1 MASEGCRRVGGRPR
15 SARHGVCASDW
26 LVRDLLDL
34 SRHRADI
41 FTGPHRRNERD
52 PILTS
57 AAGPPP
63 PGRAKP
69 TWGIDDPASLQN
81 VIEQIPDV
89 VAVLDAAHAI
99 TAVSS
104 AAERTLGYPPNECV
118 GLSAL
123 EFVHPDD
130 RADAERW
137 LDSVGATPARTR
149 SYAPMGFRVR
159 RRDGRWR
166 TVEPTATS
174 FLDAGGVRREL
185 VLARDVTER
194 RQLERQLQQA
204 QKSEAI
210 GNLAAGI
217 AHDFN
222 NVLTAIVG
230 WSDAL
235 IQALPHSAPA
245 LGYAREIR
253 EASQHAADLATHLLA
268 IKRDE
273 RPQAGPLNLN
283 DVVIRSAPLFRRLL
297 GPRVECMLRLTPGVG
312 LIHADATQ
320 MEQVLLNLS
329 LNARDA
335 MPDGGILTIET
346 AVTDVGAGEV
356 DGCEAGAYVRLT
368 VRDTGVGMDAAT
380 RARLFEPFFTTK
392 GAGQGTGLGL
402 AIVNG
407 IVRQSS
413 GAVAVDS
420 APGQGTTF
428 RIFLP
433 RLEPQRVVSDES
445 DLTDPPIAG
454 RQVGTL

>member
-1 MASEGCRRVGGRPR
+1 MTSGG
-15 SARHGVCASDW
+15 
-26 LVRDLLDL
+26 
-34 SRHRADI
+34 
-41 FTGPHRRNERD
+41 GPL
-52 PILTS
+52 PS
-57 AAGPPP
+57 
-63 PGRAKP
+63 GRARP
-69 TWGIDDPASLQN
+69 AWGIEDPASLQN

-104 AAERTLGYPPNECV
+104 AAERTLGYPPGECL

-137 LDSVGATPARTR
+137 LHDVTAPGTANAQGPAE
-149 SYAPMGFRVR
+149 FRVR

-166 TVEPTATS
+166 LVEPTLTS
-174 FLDAGGVRREL
+174 FVDASGVRREL
-185 VLARDVTER
+185 VLARDVTDR
-194 RQLERQLQQA
+194 RQLERQLQRA

-235 IQALPHSAPA
+235 IQALPAATPA

-253 EASQHAADLATHLLA
+253 EASQHAADLAMHLLA
-268 IKRDE
+268 IRRDE

-283 DVVIRSAPLFRRLL
+283 DLVIRAAPLFRRLL
-297 GPRVECMLRLTPGVG
+297 GPRIECILKLTPGVG
-312 LIHADATQ
+312 LIRADGTQ
-320 MEQVLLNLS
+320 MEQVLLNLA

-335 MPDGGILTIET
+335 LPDGGILTIET
-346 AVTDVGAGEV
+346 AVVTLAANEVAGCDPGV
-356 DGCEAGAYVRLT
+356 YVRLI
-368 VRDTGVGMDAAT
+368 VRDTGVGMDAET
-380 RARLFEPFFTTK
+380 RSRVFEPFFTTK

-402 AIVNG
+402 SIVNG

-413 GAVAVDS
+413 GAVTVES
-420 APGQGTTF
+420 QPGQGATF
-428 RIFLP
+428 RVFLP
-433 RLEPQRVVSDES
+433 RLEQQRPVVDEPERPE
-445 DLTDPPIAG
+445 PPVAG

>member
-1 MASEGCRRVGGRPR
+1 
-15 SARHGVCASDW
+15 
-26 LVRDLLDL
+26 
-34 SRHRADI
+34 
-41 FTGPHRRNERD
+41 
-52 PILTS
+52 
-57 AAGPPP
+57 
-63 PGRAKP
+63 
-69 TWGIDDPASLQN
+69 
-81 VIEQIPDV
+81 
-89 VAVLDAAHAI
+89 VLDAAHAI

-104 AAERTLGYPPNECV
+104 AAERTLGYPPGECV

-137 LDSVGATPARTR
+137 LDAASAPGTAKAR
-149 SYAPMGFRVR
+149 APIEFRVR

-174 FLDAGGVRREL
+174 FVDASGVRREL
-185 VLARDVTER
+185 VLARDVTDR

-235 IQALPHSAPA
+235 IQALPDSAPA
-245 LGYAREIR
+245 LSYAREIR

-268 IKRDE
+268 IRRED

-283 DVVIRSAPLFRRLL
+283 DVVIRAAPLFRRLL
-297 GPRVECMLRLTPGVG
+297 GQRVECMLRLTPGVG
-312 LIHADATQ
+312 LIRADPTQ
-320 MEQVLLNLS
+320 MEQVLLNLA

-335 MPDGGILTIET
+335 MPDGGILSIET
-346 AVTDVGAGEV
+346 AVATLVANEV
-356 DGCEAGAYVRLT
+356 PGCEAGLFVRLT
-368 VRDTGVGMDAAT
+368 VRDTGVGMDADT
-380 RARLFEPFFTTK
+380 RARVFEPFFTTK

-402 AIVNG
+402 SIVNG
-407 IVRQSS
+407 IVRQAS
-413 GAVAVDS
+413 GAVTVDS

-428 RIFLP
+428 RVFLP
-433 RLEPQRVVSDES
+433 RLEQQRPVVDEP
-445 DLTDPPIAG
+445 DRPDPPVAG
-454 RQVGTL
+454 RPVGTF

>member
-1 MASEGCRRVGGRPR
+1 M
-15 SARHGVCASDW
+15 
-26 LVRDLLDL
+26 
-34 SRHRADI
+34 
-41 FTGPHRRNERD
+41 
-52 PILTS
+52 
-57 AAGPPP
+57 
-63 PGRAKP
+63 
-69 TWGIDDPASLQN
+69 QN

-104 AAERTLGYPPNECV
+104 AAERTLGYPPGECV

-130 RADAERW
+130 RAAAERW
-137 LDSVGATPARTR
+137 LEAVNATPASTR
-149 SYAPMGFRVR
+149 SQAPTEFRVR

-166 TVEPTATS
+166 MVEPTATS
-174 FLDAGGVRREL
+174 FVDASGVRREL
-185 VLARDVTER
+185 VLARDVTDR

-235 IQALPHSAPA
+235 IQALPDSAPA
-245 LGYAREIR
+245 LSYAREIR

-268 IKRDE
+268 IRRDE

-283 DVVIRSAPLFRRLL
+283 DVVIRAAPLFRRLL
-297 GPRVECMLRLTPGVG
+297 GQRVECMLRLTPGVG
-312 LIHADATQ
+312 LIRADATQ

-335 MPDGGILTIET
+335 MPEGGILTIET
-346 AVTDVGAGEV
+346 AVATLGASEIA
-356 DGCEAGAYVRLT
+356 GCEAGPYVRLT
-368 VRDTGVGMDAAT
+368 VRDTGVGMDAET
-380 RARLFEPFFTTK
+380 RARVFEPFFTTK

-402 AIVNG
+402 SIVNG

-413 GAVAVDS
+413 GAVTVES
-420 APGQGTTF
+420 VPGQGTTF
-428 RIFLP
+428 RVFLP
-433 RLEPQRVVSDES
+433 RREPLRAVSDEAERA
-445 DLTDPPIAG
+445 DPPVAG

>member
-1 MASEGCRRVGGRPR
+1 M
-15 SARHGVCASDW
+15 
-26 LVRDLLDL
+26 
-34 SRHRADI
+34 
-41 FTGPHRRNERD
+41 
-52 PILTS
+52 
-57 AAGPPP
+57 
-63 PGRAKP
+63 
-69 TWGIDDPASLQN
+69 QN

-104 AAERTLGYPPNECV
+104 AAERTLGYPPGECV

-137 LDSVGATPARTR
+137 LDAVNATPAATR
-149 SYAPMGFRVR
+149 SQAPTEFRVR

-166 TVEPTATS
+166 MVVPTATS
-174 FLDAGGVRREL
+174 FVDASGVRRDL
-185 VLARDVTER
+185 LLARDVTDR
-194 RQLERQLQQA
+194 RLLERQLQQA

-235 IQALPHSAPA
+235 IQALPDSTPA

-268 IKRDE
+268 IRRDE

-283 DVVIRSAPLFRRLL
+283 DVVIRAAPLFRRLL

-312 LIHADATQ
+312 MIRADATQ

-335 MPDGGILTIET
+335 MPEGGILTIET
-346 AVTDVGAGEV
+346 AVASLHPGEV
-356 DGCEAGAYVRLT
+356 AGCEAGPYVRLT
-368 VRDTGVGMDAAT
+368 VRDTGIGMDAET
-380 RARLFEPFFTTK
+380 RAHLFEPFFTTK

-402 AIVNG
+402 SIVNG
-407 IVRQSS
+407 IVRHSS
-413 GAVAVDS
+413 GAVTVES
-420 APGQGTTF
+420 GLGQGSTF
-428 RIFLP
+428 RVFLP
-433 RLEPQRVVSDES
+433 RLEPQRSVAEEPERD
-445 DLTDPPIAG
+445 DPPIAG

>member
-1 MASEGCRRVGGRPR
+1 
-15 SARHGVCASDW
+15 
-26 LVRDLLDL
+26 
-34 SRHRADI
+34 
-41 FTGPHRRNERD
+41 
-52 PILTS
+52 LTS

-63 PGRAKP
+63 PGRARP

-104 AAERTLGYPPNECV
+104 AAERTLGYPPGECV

-137 LDSVGATPARTR
+137 LDAANAMPASTR
-149 SYAPMGFRVR
+149 SYAPMEFRVR

-166 TVEPTATS
+166 MVEPTVTS
-174 FLDAGGVRREL
+174 FVDAGGVRREL
-185 VLARDVTER
+185 VLARDVTDR
-194 RQLERQLQQA
+194 RQLERQLRQA

-235 IQALPHSAPA
+235 IQALPQSTPA
-245 LGYAREIR
+245 LNYAREIR
-253 EASQHAADLATHLLA
+253 EASQHAADLAMHLLA
-268 IKRDE
+268 IRRDE
-273 RPQAGPLNLN
+273 PPQVGPLNLN
-283 DVVIRSAPLFRRLL
+283 DLVIRAAPLFRRLL
-297 GPRVECMLRLTPGVG
+297 GNRIECMLRLTPGAG
-312 LIHADATQ
+312 LIRADATQ

-346 AVTDVGAGEV
+346 AMTTLGVGEVAGCGAGP
-356 DGCEAGAYVRLT
+356 YVRLT
-368 VRDTGVGMDAAT
+368 VRDTGVGMDADT
-380 RARLFEPFFTTK
+380 QARVFEPFFTTK

-413 GAVAVDS
+413 GAVAVES

-428 RIFLP
+428 RVFLP
-433 RLEPQRVVSDES
+433 RLEPQHAVPDEP
-445 DLTDPPIAG
+445 DRPDPPVAG

>member
-1 MASEGCRRVGGRPR
+1 M
-15 SARHGVCASDW
+15 
-26 LVRDLLDL
+26 
-34 SRHRADI
+34 
-41 FTGPHRRNERD
+41 
-52 PILTS
+52 
-57 AAGPPP
+57 
-63 PGRAKP
+63 
-69 TWGIDDPASLQN
+69 
-81 VIEQIPDV
+81 
-89 VAVLDAAHAI
+89 LDAAHAI

-104 AAERTLGYPPNECV
+104 AAERTLGYPPSECV

-137 LDSVGATPARTR
+137 LDAVNATPTSTR
-149 SYAPMGFRVR
+149 LQAPMEFRVR

-166 TVEPTATS
+166 MVEPTATS
-174 FLDAGGVRREL
+174 FVDASGVRREL
-185 VLARDVTER
+185 VLARDVTDR
-194 RQLERQLQQA
+194 RLLERQLQRA

-235 IQALPHSAPA
+235 IQSLPDSAPA
-245 LGYAREIR
+245 LSYAHEIR

-268 IKRDE
+268 IRRDE
-273 RPQAGPLNLN
+273 RPQARPLNLN
-283 DVVIRSAPLFRRLL
+283 DVVIRAAPLFRRLL
-297 GPRVECMLRLTPGVG
+297 GPRVECVLRLTPGVG
-312 LIHADATQ
+312 QVRADATQ

-335 MPDGGILTIET
+335 MPDGGFLTIET
-346 AVTDVGAGEV
+346 ALATLGAGDV
-356 DGCEAGAYVRLT
+356 TGCEAGSYVRLT
-368 VRDTGVGMDAAT
+368 VRDTGVGMDADT
-380 RARLFEPFFTTK
+380 RSRVFEPFFTTK

-413 GAVAVDS
+413 GAVTVDS
-420 APGQGTTF
+420 ALGQGTTF
-428 RIFLP
+428 RVFLP
-433 RLEPQRVVSDES
+433 RLEQPRTAPSDEPERA
-445 DLTDPPIAG
+445 DPPVAG

>member
-1 MASEGCRRVGGRPR
+1 
-15 SARHGVCASDW
+15 
-26 LVRDLLDL
+26 
-34 SRHRADI
+34 
-41 FTGPHRRNERD
+41 
-52 PILTS
+52 
-57 AAGPPP
+57 
-63 PGRAKP
+63 
-69 TWGIDDPASLQN
+69 LQN

-104 AAERTLGYPPNECV
+104 AAERTLGYPPGECV

-130 RADAERW
+130 RAEAERW
-137 LDSVGATPARTR
+137 LDAVNATPATTR
-149 SYAPMGFRVR
+149 SQAPTEFRVR

-174 FLDAGGVRREL
+174 FVDASGVRREL
-185 VLARDVTER
+185 VLARDVTDR
-194 RQLERQLQQA
+194 RLLERQLQRA

-235 IQALPHSAPA
+235 IQALPDATPE

-253 EASQHAADLATHLLA
+253 EASQHAADLVTHLLA
-268 IKRDE
+268 IRRDE

-283 DVVIRSAPLFRRLL
+283 DIVIRAAPLFRRLL
-297 GPRVECMLRLTPGVG
+297 GQRVECMLRLTPGVG
-312 LIHADATQ
+312 LIRADATQ

-335 MPDGGILTIET
+335 MPEGGVLTIET
-346 AVTDVGAGEV
+346 AVATLAADEIP
-356 DGCEAGAYVRLT
+356 GCEAGAYVRLT
-368 VRDTGVGMDAAT
+368 VRDTGTGMDADT
-380 RARLFEPFFTTK
+380 RARVFEPFFTTK

-402 AIVNG
+402 SIVNG
-407 IVRQSS
+407 IVRQSA
-413 GAVAVDS
+413 GAVTVDS
-420 APGQGTTF
+420 SPGQGTTF
-428 RIFLP
+428 RVFLP
-433 RLEPQRVVSDES
+433 RLDEPRGVPAEPERP
-445 DLTDPPIAG
+445 DPPIAG
-454 RQVGTL
+454 RPVGTL

>member
-1 MASEGCRRVGGRPR
+1 
-15 SARHGVCASDW
+15 
-26 LVRDLLDL
+26 L
-34 SRHRADI
+34 
-41 FTGPHRRNERD
+41 N
-52 PILTS
+52 S
-57 AAGPPP
+57 AAGQPP
-63 PGRAKP
+63 PGRARP

-104 AAERTLGYPPNECV
+104 AAERTLGYPPGECV

-137 LDSVGATPARTR
+137 LDAVNATPASTR
-149 SYAPMGFRVR
+149 SHAPMEFRVR
-159 RRDGRWR
+159 SRDGRWR

-174 FLDAGGVRREL
+174 FVDPSGVRREL
-185 VLARDVTER
+185 VLARDVTDR
-194 RQLERQLQQA
+194 RQLERQLQRA

-235 IQALPHSAPA
+235 IQALPESAPA

-268 IKRDE
+268 IRRDE

-283 DVVIRSAPLFRRLL
+283 DVVIRAAPLFRRLL
-297 GPRVECMLRLTPGVG
+297 GPRVECVLRLTPGVG
-312 LIHADATQ
+312 LVRADATQ
-320 MEQVLLNLS
+320 MDQVLLNLS

-335 MPDGGILTIET
+335 MPEGGFLTIET
-346 AVTDVGAGEV
+346 AVATLAAGDVA
-356 DGCEAGAYVRLT
+356 GCEPGSYVRLT
-368 VRDTGVGMDAAT
+368 VRDTGTGMDAET
-380 RARLFEPFFTTK
+380 RARVFEPFFTTK

-413 GAVAVDS
+413 GAVAVES
-420 APGQGTTF
+420 ALGQGTTF

-433 RLEPQRVVSDES
+433 RLEQPRPASNEPERP
-445 DLTDPPIAG
+445 DPPVAG
-454 RQVGTL
+454 RPVGTL

>member
-1 MASEGCRRVGGRPR
+1 M
-15 SARHGVCASDW
+15 
-26 LVRDLLDL
+26 
-34 SRHRADI
+34 
-41 FTGPHRRNERD
+41 
-52 PILTS
+52 TS

-137 LDSVGATPARTR
+137 LDSVSATPARTR

-194 RQLERQLQQA
+194 RELERQLQQA

-245 LGYAREIR
+245 VTYAREIR

-346 AVTDVGAGEV
+346 AVTEVGAGEV

-413 GAVAVDS
+413 GAVVVES
-420 APGQGTTF
+420 APGLGTTF

-433 RLEPQRVVSDES
+433 RLEPQRVVPDEP
-445 DLTDPPIAG
+445 DLADPPIAG

>member
-1 MASEGCRRVGGRPR
+1 
-15 SARHGVCASDW
+15 
-26 LVRDLLDL
+26 
-34 SRHRADI
+34 
-41 FTGPHRRNERD
+41 
-52 PILTS
+52 
-57 AAGPPP
+57 
-63 PGRAKP
+63 
-69 TWGIDDPASLQN
+69 LQN

-104 AAERTLGYPPNECV
+104 AAERTLGYPPGECV

-130 RADAERW
+130 RAEAERW
-137 LDSVGATPARTR
+137 LDAVNATPATTR
-149 SYAPMGFRVR
+149 SQAPTEFRVR

-174 FLDAGGVRREL
+174 FVDASGVRREL
-185 VLARDVTER
+185 VLARDVTDR
-194 RQLERQLQQA
+194 RLLERQLQRA

-235 IQALPHSAPA
+235 IQALPDATPA

-253 EASQHAADLATHLLA
+253 EASQHAADLVTHLLA
-268 IKRDE
+268 IRRDE

-283 DVVIRSAPLFRRLL
+283 DVVIRAAPLFRRLL
-297 GPRVECMLRLTPGVG
+297 GQRVECMLRLTPGVG
-312 LIHADATQ
+312 LIRADATQ

-335 MPDGGILTIET
+335 MPEGGVLTIET
-346 AVTDVGAGEV
+346 AVAALAADEIP
-356 DGCEAGAYVRLT
+356 GCDAGAYVRLT
-368 VRDTGVGMDAAT
+368 VRDTGTGMDADT
-380 RARLFEPFFTTK
+380 RARVFEPFFTTK

-402 AIVNG
+402 SIVNG
-407 IVRQSS
+407 IVRQSA
-413 GAVAVDS
+413 GAVTVDS
-420 APGQGTTF
+420 SPGQGTTF
-428 RIFLP
+428 RVFLP
-433 RLEPQRVVSDES
+433 RLDEPRGVPAEPERP
-445 DLTDPPIAG
+445 DPPIAG
-454 RQVGTL
+454 RPVGTL

>member
-1 MASEGCRRVGGRPR
+1 MTSGG
-15 SARHGVCASDW
+15 
-26 LVRDLLDL
+26 
-34 SRHRADI
+34 
-41 FTGPHRRNERD
+41 GPL
-52 PILTS
+52 PL
-57 AAGPPP
+57 
-63 PGRAKP
+63 GRARP

-104 AAERTLGYPPNECV
+104 AAERTLGYPPGECV

-130 RADAERW
+130 RAAAERW
-137 LDSVGATPARTR
+137 LNAAHAAPGDAR
-149 SYAPMGFRVR
+149 SQAPIEFRVR

-174 FLDAGGVRREL
+174 FVDASGVRREL
-185 VLARDVTER
+185 VLARDVTDR
-194 RQLERQLQQA
+194 RHLERQLQQA

-235 IQALPHSAPA
+235 IQALPDSAPA
-245 LGYAREIR
+245 LSYAREIR

-268 IKRDE
+268 IRRDE

-283 DVVIRSAPLFRRLL
+283 DVVIRAAPLFRRLL
-297 GPRVECMLRLTPGVG
+297 GQRIECMLRLTPGVG
-312 LIHADATQ
+312 LIRADATQ
-320 MEQVLLNLS
+320 MEQVLLNLA

-346 AVTDVGAGEV
+346 AVATLVANEV
-356 DGCEAGAYVRLT
+356 AGCEPGSYVRLT
-368 VRDTGVGMDAAT
+368 VRDTGVGMDADT
-380 RARLFEPFFTTK
+380 RGRVFEPFFTTK

-402 AIVNG
+402 SIVNG

-413 GAVAVDS
+413 GAVMVDS
-420 APGQGTTF
+420 SPGQGTTF
-428 RIFLP
+428 RVFLP
-433 RLEPQRVVSDES
+433 RLAQQRAVEEPDRQ
-445 DLTDPPIAG
+445 DPPVAG
-454 RQVGTL
+454 RRVGSF

>member
-1 MASEGCRRVGGRPR
+1 
-15 SARHGVCASDW
+15 
-26 LVRDLLDL
+26 
-34 SRHRADI
+34 
-41 FTGPHRRNERD
+41 
-52 PILTS
+52 
-57 AAGPPP
+57 
-63 PGRAKP
+63 
-69 TWGIDDPASLQN
+69 LQN

-104 AAERTLGYPPNECV
+104 AAERTLGYPPGECV

-130 RADAERW
+130 RAEAERW
-137 LDSVGATPARTR
+137 LDAVNATPASTR
-149 SYAPMGFRVR
+149 SQAPTEFRVR

-174 FLDAGGVRREL
+174 FVDASGVRREL
-185 VLARDVTER
+185 VLARDVTDR
-194 RQLERQLQQA
+194 RLLERQLQRA

-235 IQALPHSAPA
+235 IQALPDATPA

-253 EASQHAADLATHLLA
+253 EASQHAADLVTHLLA
-268 IKRDE
+268 IRRDE

-283 DVVIRSAPLFRRLL
+283 DVVIRAAPLFRRLL
-297 GPRVECMLRLTPGVG
+297 GQRVECMLRLTPGVG
-312 LIHADATQ
+312 LIRADATQ

-335 MPDGGILTIET
+335 MPEGGVLTIET
-346 AVTDVGAGEV
+346 AVATLAADEIP
-356 DGCEAGAYVRLT
+356 GCEAGAYVRLT
-368 VRDTGVGMDAAT
+368 VRDTGTGMDADT
-380 RARLFEPFFTTK
+380 RARVFEPFFTTK

-402 AIVNG
+402 SIVNG
-407 IVRQSS
+407 IVRQSA
-413 GAVAVDS
+413 GAVTVES

-428 RIFLP
+428 RVFLP
-433 RLEPQRVVSDES
+433 RLDEPRGAPAEPERA
-445 DLTDPPIAG
+445 DPPIAG
-454 RQVGTL
+454 RPVGTL

>member
-1 MASEGCRRVGGRPR
+1 
-15 SARHGVCASDW
+15 
-26 LVRDLLDL
+26 
-34 SRHRADI
+34 
-41 FTGPHRRNERD
+41 
-52 PILTS
+52 
-57 AAGPPP
+57 
-63 PGRAKP
+63 
-69 TWGIDDPASLQN
+69 LQN

-104 AAERTLGYPPNECV
+104 AAERTLGYPPSECV

-123 EFVHPDD
+123 EFVHPED

-137 LDSVGATPARTR
+137 LDAVNAAPASTR
-149 SYAPMGFRVR
+149 SRAPIEFRVR

-166 TVEPTATS
+166 MVEPTATS
-174 FLDAGGVRREL
+174 FVDASGVRREL
-185 VLARDVTER
+185 VLARDVTDR
-194 RQLERQLQQA
+194 RQLERQLQRA

-235 IQALPHSAPA
+235 IQALPDSAPA
-245 LGYAREIR
+245 LSYAREIR

-268 IKRDE
+268 IRRDE

-283 DVVIRSAPLFRRLL
+283 DVVIRAAPLFRRLL
-297 GPRVECMLRLTPGVG
+297 GQRVECMLRLTPGVG
-312 LIHADATQ
+312 LIRADGTQ
-320 MEQVLLNLS
+320 MEQVLLNLA

-346 AVTDVGAGEV
+346 AVVTLAANEIA
-356 DGCEAGAYVRLT
+356 GCEARTYVRLT
-368 VRDTGVGMDAAT
+368 VRDTGVGMDADT
-380 RARLFEPFFTTK
+380 RARVFEPFFTTK
-392 GAGQGTGLGL
+392 GPGQGTGLGL
-402 AIVNG
+402 SIVNG
-407 IVRQSS
+407 IVLQSS
-413 GAVAVDS
+413 GAVTIES
-420 APGQGTTF
+420 APGQGATF
-428 RIFLP
+428 RVYLP
-433 RLEPQRVVSDES
+433 RLEQQRPIAEEPDRPE
-445 DLTDPPIAG
+445 PPVAG

>member
-1 MASEGCRRVGGRPR
+1 
-15 SARHGVCASDW
+15 
-26 LVRDLLDL
+26 
-34 SRHRADI
+34 
-41 FTGPHRRNERD
+41 
-52 PILTS
+52 
-57 AAGPPP
+57 
-63 PGRAKP
+63 
-69 TWGIDDPASLQN
+69 LQN

-104 AAERTLGYPPNECV
+104 AAERTLGYPPGECV

-130 RADAERW
+130 RAEAERW
-137 LDSVGATPARTR
+137 LDAVNATPASTR
-149 SYAPMGFRVR
+149 SQAPTEFRVR

-174 FLDAGGVRREL
+174 FVDASGVRREL
-185 VLARDVTER
+185 VLARDVTDR
-194 RQLERQLQQA
+194 RLLERQLQRA

-235 IQALPHSAPA
+235 IQALPDATPA

-253 EASQHAADLATHLLA
+253 EASQHAADLVTHLLA
-268 IKRDE
+268 IRRDE

-283 DVVIRSAPLFRRLL
+283 DVVIRAAPLFRRLL
-297 GPRVECMLRLTPGVG
+297 GQRVECMLRLTPGVG
-312 LIHADATQ
+312 LIRADATQ

-335 MPDGGILTIET
+335 MPEGGVLTIET
-346 AVTDVGAGEV
+346 AVAALAADEIP
-356 DGCEAGAYVRLT
+356 GCDAGAYVRLT
-368 VRDTGVGMDAAT
+368 VRDTGTGMDADT
-380 RARLFEPFFTTK
+380 RARVFEPFFTTK

-402 AIVNG
+402 SIVNG
-407 IVRQSS
+407 IVRQSA
-413 GAVAVDS
+413 GAVTVDS
-420 APGQGTTF
+420 SPGQGTTF
-428 RIFLP
+428 RVFLP
-433 RLEPQRVVSDES
+433 RLDEPRGVPAEPERP
-445 DLTDPPIAG
+445 DPPIAG
-454 RQVGTL
+454 RPVGTL

>member
-1 MASEGCRRVGGRPR
+1 V
-15 SARHGVCASDW
+15 
-26 LVRDLLDL
+26 
-34 SRHRADI
+34 
-41 FTGPHRRNERD
+41 
-52 PILTS
+52 TS

-63 PGRAKP
+63 PGRARP
-69 TWGIDDPASLQN
+69 TWGIDDAASLQN
-81 VIEQIPDV
+81 VVEQIPDV
-89 VAVLDAAHAI
+89 VAVLDATHAI

-104 AAERTLGYPPNECV
+104 AAERTLGYPPSECV

-130 RADAERW
+130 RADAQRW
-137 LDSVGATPARTR
+137 LDAVGATPASTR
-149 SYAPMGFRVR
+149 SYAPMEFRVR

-166 TVEPTATS
+166 MVEPTATT
-174 FLDAGGVRREL
+174 FVDASGVRREL

-245 LGYAREIR
+245 LNYAREIR
-253 EASQHAADLATHLLA
+253 DASQHAADLATHLLA
-268 IKRDE
+268 IKRDG

-283 DVVIRSAPLFRRLL
+283 DVVIRAAPLFRRLL
-297 GPRVECMLRLTPGVG
+297 GHRVECMLRLTPGVG
-312 LIHADATQ
+312 LIRADSTQ

-335 MPDGGILTIET
+335 MPDGGILSIET
-346 AVTDVGAGEV
+346 AVATLDAGDVA
-356 DGCEAGAYVRLT
+356 GCEAGSYVRLT
-368 VRDTGVGMDAAT
+368 VHDTGVGMDADT
-380 RARLFEPFFTTK
+380 RARVFEPFFTTK
-392 GAGQGTGLGL
+392 EVGHGTGLGL
-402 AIVNG
+402 AIVDG

-413 GAVAVDS
+413 GAVTVDS
-420 APGQGTTF
+420 TPGQGTTF

-433 RLEPQRVVSDES
+433 RLEQPRPVSEEPDRA
-445 DLTDPPIAG
+445 DPPIAG